1 MGLGACDL
9 LHPRLMYSGVFRYH
23 WSQRSAMDHL
33 LLHARYERFEIP
45 EPGEI
50 EGRLPE
56 DYYAVRFYSR
66 ESFGDSLGNR
76 SFVRHTIERMLER
89 RDVVL
94 LDSPFAVDDH
104 ANVEW
109 MKAAGN
115 GSRYNNRLVRA
126 EEWMVPRNNLDVQS
140 RIIARSHCFVG
151 HLWRPV
157 LSRRLLRET
166 LDRLPRAVQGRH
178 GFALQYCH
186 DAVPRARRAAGP
198 VDAG

>member
-1 MGLGACDL
+1 
-9 LHPRLMYSGVFRYH
+9 
-23 WSQRSAMDHL
+23 MDHL
-33 LLHARYERFEIP
+33 LLHARYERFEMP

-50 EGRLPE
+50 EARLPE

-66 ESFGDSLGNR
+66 ESFGDSSGNR
-76 SFVRHTIERMLER
+76 SFVRQTIERMLEK

-104 ANVEW
+104 TNVEW

-151 HLWRPV
+151 TYGG
-157 LSRRLLRET
+157 LSYLAGLYGKPSIAFHEQIPDIMDSHYNTAMTLFRALRAPLILLTPDEAN
-166 LDRLPRAVQGRH
+166 LVSEIL
-178 GFALQYCH
+178 
-186 DAVPRARRAAGP
+186 
-198 VDAG
+198 